1 MTCNHWTDEV
11 MIDLILGKLDI
22 QQATNIRE
30 CIENCDHCR
39 SQYLDWR
46 KTMPEEISIQPSSIL
61 KARVMKNYKKS
72 LRKKRIFAPS
82 LAWKLMGVA
91 IVVLALSLTFFQNVD
106 VNPELA
112 MHEEDTSVYEI
123 VSSPNIHTSG
133 YVMVNNRTEEFYL
146 TVDGLLP
153 IVNKDYQAWIKTHNG
168 FQDVG
173 ILTLEN
179 GKGQI
184 YLKKQPV
191 ERVDYILMS
200 IEPKGGSSSPT
211 EEHSYLIKLIAK

>member
-11 MIDLILGKLDI
+11 MVDFILGKLDS
-22 QQATNIRE
+22 QQASNIRK
-30 CIENCDHCR
+30 CIDNCDQCQ

-46 KTMPEEISIQPSSIL
+46 KTIPENTSIQPSLIL
-61 KARVMKNYKKS
+61 KKRVMKNYKKS
-72 LRKKRIFAPS
+72 LHKKKIIVPS
-82 LAWKLMGVA
+82 SAWKLVGVA
-91 IVVLALSLTFFQNVD
+91 LVSLALWLTFFQNME

-123 VSSPNIHTSG
+123 VLSSNSHTNG

-146 TVDGLLP
+146 TVEGLLP
-153 IVNKDYQAWIKTHNG
+153 IENKDYQAWIKTHNG

-184 YLKKQPV
+184 YLKKQPI